1 MTSPL
6 PWVAEI
12 CTLSIH
18 HRRTFKTCFLTFS
31 LLVRRKHILEGI
43 PISLHTDMRIRPFEL
58 CRQSHLTLAKSL
70 ASSGCH
76 YILRP
81 SSTWA
86 PPHASPSRYQERS
99 PSSWPTMSRPVL
111 TSILTSDT
119 RSGCRTNHAF
129 KEIGLN
135 DW

>member
-18 HRRTFKTCFLTFS
+18 HRRTFKSRFLTSS
-31 LLVRRKHILEGI
+31 LLVRRKHILKGI

-58 CRQSHLTLAKSL
+58 CRQSHLTLTKSL

-86 PPHASPSRYQERS
+86 PPHASPSRYQDRS
-99 PSSWPTMSRPVL
+99 PISWPTMSCPVL
-111 TSILTSDT
+111 PSILASNTS
-119 RSGCRTNHAF
+119 SGCRTNQAF
-129 KEIGLN
+129 NEVGLN
-135 DW
+135 E